1 VTGVGRLLHTGQVML
16 DLVLRVPALPP
27 VGGDVFATAPSGLT
41 PGGGFNVMAAAARAG
56 AMVRYLGGHGDG
68 RLGDAARTGLAAE
81 RIEVAFAASVGVDT
95 GVSVAMVD
103 ATGER
108 TFVTAPGAESDLDPA
123 ALAAEPVTAADL
135 VYVSGYSLVADE
147 KRDILLDWLAT
158 LPARRPHPTAAAAGV
173 AGSSGVAGSG
183 VAGSSAVA
191 GSEVA
196 GLPAVAGS
204 GVAGLP
210 AVAGSAVAGL
220 SGVGGPLV
228 LADPGPLAAE
238 INPVAMARLLA
249 RVDVL
254 SCNAREA
261 RLLSGLAEP
270 AAAAAALAER
280 VRPGAAVLVRD
291 GAAGCWLAA
300 GGDPEL
306 VPGLAVAAVDTN
318 GAGDAHCGVLA
329 AELLRGAG
337 LAAAVARANAAAA
350 IAVTRSG
357 PATAPT
363 RAEVDALLAASP
375 VR

>member
-1 VTGVGRLLHTGQVML
+1 VL

-27 VGGDVFATAPSGLT
+27 VGGDVFATAPTGLT

-56 AMVRYLGGHGDG
+56 ARVRYLGGHGDG
-68 RLGDAARTGLAAE
+68 HLGDAARAGLAAE
-81 RIEVAFAASVGVDT
+81 GIEVAFAATVGVDT

-103 ATGER
+103 NTGER
-108 TFVTAPGAESDLDPA
+108 TFVTAPGAESHLDPA

-135 VYVSGYSLVADE
+135 VYVSGYSLVADS
-147 KRDILLDWLAT
+147 KRDTLLDWLAT
-158 LPARRPHPTAAAAGV
+158 LPAWRPHPVAAAGV
-173 AGSSGVAGSG
+173 AGRGVAAREVAAREVAGVSGAAVSGAAMSGAAMSGVAGAGG
-183 VAGSSAVA
+183 VAGAA
-191 GSEVA
+191 
-196 GLPAVAGS
+196 
-204 GVAGLP
+204 GVAG
-210 AVAGSAVAGL
+210 A
-220 SGVGGPLV
+220 GGPLV

-238 INPVAMARLLA
+238 INPVALARLLA

-261 RLLSGLAEP
+261 RLLTALAEP
-270 AAAAAALAER
+270 AAAAGELAER

-291 GAAGCWLAA
+291 GAVGCWLAT
-300 GGDPEL
+300 GGRPEL
-306 VPGLAVAAVDTN
+306 VPGLAVTAVDTN

-337 LAAAVARANAAAA
+337 LAAATARANAAAA
-350 IAVTRSG
+350 IAVTRLG

-363 RAEVDALLAASP
+363 RAEVDALLAAHP